1 MEKTAKKLLILL
13 NIAELIL
20 ARRNLN
26 GEKKKIWQRKQ
37 RRLKK

>member
-1 MEKTAKKLLILL
+1 MEKPAKKLLILL